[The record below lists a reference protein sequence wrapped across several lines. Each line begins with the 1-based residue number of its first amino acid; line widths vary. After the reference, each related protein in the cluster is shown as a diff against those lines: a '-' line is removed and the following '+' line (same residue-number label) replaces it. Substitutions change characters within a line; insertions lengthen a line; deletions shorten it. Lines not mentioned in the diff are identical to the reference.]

1 MEEMLPLFEIRVGSK
16 DSKALGIYRPSVDT
30 SLVVLSNQ
38 PPKKKLLLGSV
49 GLTWCSIQVRIFL
62 SHIHYGLYRVAKRKK
77 KGVISGPETYRCS
90 YSS

>member
-38 PPKKKLLLGSV
+38 PPKKKTF
-49 GLTWCSIQVRIFL
+49 TWFCWFDLVLNTS
-62 SHIHYGLYRVAKRKK
+62 
-77 KGVISGPETYRCS
+77 
-90 YSS
+90 